1 MVDFYTSIL
10 PYLKGNDSY
19 KLEDGIRTG
28 RFFIL
33 T

>member
-10 PYLKGNDSY
+10 PYLNENDSY
-19 KLEDGIRTG
+19 KLKVGIRVV